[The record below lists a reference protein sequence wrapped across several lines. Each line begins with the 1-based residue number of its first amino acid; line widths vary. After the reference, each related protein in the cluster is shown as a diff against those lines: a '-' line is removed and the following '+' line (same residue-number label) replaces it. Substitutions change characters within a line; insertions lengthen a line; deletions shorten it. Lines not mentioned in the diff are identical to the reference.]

1 MKLENDVAW
10 AGRRFVI
17 GVAACMAWAAMGLLS
32 PASAA
37 TLGTYSGTVPVTNV
51 VLFTGVNLADVR
63 SASANIGGA
72 MSCDG
77 EFPPATPYCFTND
90 GSVLTV
96 QFQCYLGD
104 FTKCVKLRLEQDG
117 DDIVG
122 RSFYTA
128 YVNDRYRDYEG
139 TDADGAPWGNR
150 TEGGTGYQIKNL
162 VLSDEDDAY
171 LRTSLWWN
179 GADGDTW
186 DAETANWLT
195 AEGEPTAWTPGARAV
210 FTNGTAQT
218 VAIAVDGVTA
228 SHITAQGWP
237 VTFTGGTLT
246 MIGCAEVVMRAG
258 AVRFENP
265 IAGTAGFRIANQ
277 IYRLDNPNDFLKAE
291 PTIVMS
297 NACLAGV
304 ERLMG
309 TAYGSWVGAN
319 STPMESYYL
328 ENDGST
334 LTAQMQWYGGG
345 YTKCV
350 FIELTQIGPN
360 IYGRAVRAKYWGTR
374 DVDCRGVDFS
384 TQGVNQ
390 TPLFQDSG
398 EPTYG
403 ARNLLFGT
411 RVTLAGT
418 NTFTGLLRT
427 ENLAT
432 LALDGGTLGGGTF
445 TNKIVFCHATL
456 EVAHTRQKF
465 AGRLTDTGANY
476 PGNVLVKGTV
486 NPSGGTLMHTGQLPE
501 SEAVIFPNTDIS
513 GWVAAAATFKG
524 SKSMSAMADYSA
536 TTFFFRN
543 DGQRVRCQFQIK
555 NDTNNEYVKCAIYEF
570 VQQGSDVTCRRV
582 GSTFKGKHVW
592 DTHFGYDFDRETT
605 FANNY
610 TCSDLVITYTNT
622 TDTAVTLSPNANNGW
637 CNGTVVDGALLGVT
651 AANSLPSSVNDVTT
665 VTNRGKLFIDCGYA
679 GAIVGALNLTTVK
692 LEGGSYLGLCRL
704 RATGSATTFNASGES
719 EIHVESGNG
728 NNGQDYGYI
737 SHLTLADGSF
747 VSGETFRTGYEDSSD
762 ATYLVATG
770 SAPVLISQP
779 IVVLRG
785 HSNPANLA
793 YTNFWEW
800 AVADITGDTAS
811 DLFLDGELQN
821 YLNDSFSMRPI
832 LKTGAGTVR
841 LGAANSYT
849 GSVEIAEGTVLL
861 GADGAFNSGIGV
873 SFAGGTLDA
882 GGTTNTAGTLTVG
895 ADSTLA
901 LPGGTALA
909 FADSSANLWEDAR
922 LTITSEVATVSLR
935 VGTNERALTTGQL
948 GHIRWNGERV
958 MLDANG
964 YLKTYIPGLLITFK

>member
-1 MKLENDVAW
+1 MRTNLLVVGMLVASL
-10 AGRRFVI
+10 R
-17 GVAACMAWAAMGLLS
+17 VA
-32 PASAA
+32 AA
-37 TLGTYSGTVPVTNV
+37 TLGTYPTTVPTTNV
-51 VLFTGVNLADVR
+51 VLFAGVNLTDVK
-63 SASANIGGA
+63 SVSGNIGGA

-77 EFPPATPYCFTND
+77 EFPPATPYYFSND
-90 GSVLTV
+90 GTTLTV
-96 QFQCYLGD
+96 QFQAYLGD
-104 FTKCVKLRLEQDG
+104 YAKCVKLRLEQDG
-117 DDIVG
+117 ADIVG
-122 RSFYTA
+122 RAVYTA
-128 YVNDRYRDYEG
+128 YVNDRFRDYEG
-139 TDADGAPWGNR
+139 TDADDAPWGR
-150 TEGGTGYQIKNL
+150 TEGGTGYRIMNL

-186 DAETANWLT
+186 DDETPNWLT
-195 AEGEPTAWTPGARAV
+195 ASGEATAWTPGARAI
-210 FTNGTAQT
+210 FTNDAAQT
-218 VAIAVDGVTA
+218 VAIGANGVTA
-228 SHITAQGWP
+228 SHITAQGRP

-246 MIGCAEVVMRAG
+246 MIGCAEVAMRTG

-277 IYRLDNPNDFLKAE
+277 IYRSDSPNAFLKAE
-291 PTIVMS
+291 PTVVVS

-304 ERLMG
+304 THLAG
-309 TAYGSWVGAN
+309 TAYGSWVGVD
-319 STPMESYYL
+319 STPMASYYL

-350 FIELTQIGPN
+350 FIELTQVGPH

-374 DVDCRGVDFS
+374 YVDCRGVDFR

-390 TPLFQDSG
+390 TPLFQNSG
-398 EPTYG
+398 EPAYG
-403 ARNLLFGT
+403 ARNLQFGT

-418 NTFTGLLRT
+418 NTFTGFLRT

-476 PGNVLVKGTV
+476 PGSVLVKGTV
-486 NPSGGTLMHTGQLPE
+486 DPSGGTLMHTGQLPE
-501 SEAVIFPNTDIS
+501 SGAVIFPNTDIS

-582 GSTFKGKHVW
+582 GSTYKGTHVW
-592 DTHFGYDFDRETT
+592 DTHFGYDFDKETS

-622 TDTAVTLSPNANNGW
+622 ADTAVTLSPNANNGW

-665 VTNRGKLFIDCGYA
+665 VKNRGKMFIDYGYGTPTA
-679 GAIVGALNLTTVK
+679 GAINLATVS
-692 LEGGSYLGLCRL
+692 LEDGSYLGLCRL
-704 RATGSATTFNASGES
+704 RAMGSATTFNAFGES

-747 VSGETFRTGYEDSSD
+747 VSGGTFRTGYEASSNT
-762 ATYLVATG
+762 TYLVATG
-770 SAPVLISQP
+770 SAPVRISQP

-785 HSNPANLA
+785 HNSSANTAYSNL
-793 YTNFWEW
+793 WEW
-800 AVADITGDTAS
+800 AVADITGDTAP

-821 YLNDSFSMRPI
+821 YLTASFCMRPI
-832 LKTGAGTVR
+832 LKTGAGMVR

-849 GSVEIAEGTVLL
+849 GSVAIAEGTVLL

-873 SFAGGTLDA
+873 TLEGGTLDA
-882 GGTTNTAGTLTVG
+882 GGMTNAAGVLTVD
-895 ADSTLA
+895 ADSMLA
-901 LPGGTALA
+901 LPAGTALA
-909 FADSSANLWEDAR
+909 FADSSSVEWGGSLS
-922 LTITSEVATVSLR
+922 ITSTVETVSLR
-935 VGTNERALTTGQL
+935 FGTNERALTAGQQRR
-948 GHIRWNGERV
+948 IRWNGERV
-958 MLDANG
+958 ALNADG
-964 YLKTYIPGLLITFK
+964 YLKPHMFGMTIIIR